1 MVRQPTEYSKRQH
14 AIQEAYPARTH
25 LRKSR
30 EKLKAI
36 AAVKQMDARNK
47 WTEARKV
54 MKKTEALRVSFGD
67 QGRISPSQT
76 QRSAPGIK
84 IAATVLTL

>member
-1 MVRQPTEYSKRQH
+1 MVGQPTHYSKRKLP
-14 AIQEAYPARTH
+14 IQEAYRARTH

-30 EKLKAI
+30 GMLKAI

-54 MKKTEALRVSFGD
+54 MKETESLRVSFGD
-67 QGRISPSQT
+67 EGGISRANHREHAPEF
-76 QRSAPGIK
+76 SAL
-84 IAATVLTL
+84 VLTL